1 MEVKFGPMALQTA
14 MQFLVRSDPKF
25 ASTTSKRSQA
35 PETTRFIYF
44 QACFR
49 FASATAAVEASGD
62 TQSAMIDGH
71 AHERASKK
79 NGEV

>member
-14 MQFLVRSDPKF
+14 IHFLVRSDPKF

-49 FASATAAVEASGD
+49 FASAPVAVEAF
-62 TQSAMIDGH
+62 
-71 AHERASKK
+71 RA
-79 NGEV
+79 VA